1 MVHLVGVSHPSP
13 AKAAQFRTIDLASA
27 LEAIPAAVAVGV
39 RHFVYVSVAHPAPIM
54 REYIAARVEA
64 EQAIAEAGLNAT
76 ILRPWYVLGPGRR
89 WPLVLSPVY
98 RLMEAIPST
107 REGARRL
114 GLVTAGQMIAAM
126 VGAIERPPAGVR
138 VLEVPEIRAVRP

>member
-13 AKAAQFRTIDLASA
+13 AKAAQFREIDLASA
-27 LEAIPAAVAVGV
+27 RAAVRVAMAAGV

-54 REYIAARVEA
+54 HEYIAARMEA
-64 EQAIAEAGLNAT
+64 ERAISEAGLPAT

-89 WPLVLSPVY
+89 WPLLLAPVY
-98 RLMEAIPST
+98 RLMEAFPAT

-114 GLVTAGQMIAAM
+114 GLVTVKQIIAAM
-126 VGAIERPPAGVR
+126 LAAIERPPAGVR
-138 VLEVPEIRAVRP
+138 ILQVPEIRVR